1 MTEQG
6 RPEGWEVGA
15 FLAIGAGV
23 GVALGVAM
31 DNIGLWLA
39 IGVAVGVVLGAAV
52 TAQRR
57 RGP

>member
-1 MTEQG
+1 MTEQR